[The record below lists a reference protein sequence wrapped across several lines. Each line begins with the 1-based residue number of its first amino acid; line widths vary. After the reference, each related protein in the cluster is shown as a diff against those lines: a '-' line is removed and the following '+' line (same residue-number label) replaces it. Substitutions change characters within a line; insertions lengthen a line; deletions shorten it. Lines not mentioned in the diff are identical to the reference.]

1 MSLTSI
7 WDQLRRNLLT
17 FGYVRSTFKDTPKD
31 IIKVILSF
39 YDDMKYW
46 TIHKGKQMSKF
57 FNCECKEIMYG
68 PQFTMENIEFQCL
81 VAPNG
86 YEEDH
91 KGKIALILS
100 VIKVPKNVKYVYVYF
115 ILFNNETKYEH
126 KVTRILTE
134 HKNDQNK
141 YRWRSRFPWATNA
154 VNLCDL
160 KSFDSITFG
169 YYVDIIHIS
178 YINDKS
184 IDILN
189 EKQKEIV
196 TYKYMQQINININ
209 IENNIFNKIRDLII
223 NMIGIKPYWTKGIKI
238 SNNFMYEWIVS
249 NDKLKQMQ
257 NCQFGQ
263 HFYSSN
269 FDNNNWC
276 IMLFPNGNK
285 REGTLS
291 IGLNCLCIPHAV
303 SSMEVKFAL
312 FMNEDLIGKTTSQFR
327 HLDTKYGFYH
337 IMEFDAFKK
346 KESIS
351 FKAEVEIVNLY
362 DKSGMIVDQKEW
374 QTHGI
379 MNP

>member
-1 MSLTSI
+1 MST
-7 WDQLRRNLLT
+7 QQKRTQLLT
-17 FGYVRSTFKDTPKD
+17 FGYVKKEYND
-31 IIKVILSF
+31 IVPIQLIKLMQWF
-39 YDDMKYW
+39 YDDYFYW
-46 TIHKGKQMSKF
+46 ILQNDQLNKFKNAQYGEQIICSKSFKIKG
-57 FNCECKEIMYG
+57 I
-68 PQFTMENIEFQCL
+68 TFQVVCY
-81 VAPNG
+81 P
-86 YEEDH
+86 
-91 KGKIALILS
+91 KGTTS
-100 VIKVPKNVKYVYVYF
+100 
-115 ILFNNETKYEH
+115 
-126 KVTRILTE
+126 
-134 HKNDQNK
+134 KNDGFVVVRIAVINWPK
-141 YRWRSRFPWATNA
+141 HIEHITLYREMKCEQTASTLKILYKLTQYSCRFGSRVCPIS
-154 VNLCDL
+154 DL
-160 KSFDSITFG
+160 KDVQTICFNFL
-169 YYVDIIHIS
+169 VDIR
-178 YINDKS
+178 S
-184 IDILN
+184 IKY
-189 EKQKEIV
+189 KQCSNKMDYYSPMNKIQKYCK
-196 TYKYMQQINININ
+196 YKWNINGWLM
-209 IENNIFNKIRDLII
+209 EQCKKMVLQLVHS
-223 NMIGIKPYWTKGIKI
+223 P
-238 SNNFMYEWIVS
+238 
-249 NDKLKQMQ
+249 
-257 NCQFGQ
+257 
-263 HFYSSN
+263 N